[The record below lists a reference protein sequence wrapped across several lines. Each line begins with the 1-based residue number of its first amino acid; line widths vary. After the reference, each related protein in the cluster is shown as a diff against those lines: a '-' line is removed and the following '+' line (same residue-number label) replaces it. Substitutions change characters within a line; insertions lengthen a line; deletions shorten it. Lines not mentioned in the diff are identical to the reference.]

1 MCSVHFSNYT
11 TRMVQKTLDDQLRW
25 VKSSPVIRNADLKS
39 MLTSIQVQK
48 LTSLDSLNI
57 LRICGR
63 EGTLHTELIDDI
75 WAVLKKKVTLDVSHY
90 NALLHAYTTKE
101 MDFDPVN
108 VLEEMLNA
116 NIEPNR

>member
-1 MCSVHFSNYT
+1 
-11 TRMVQKTLDDQLRW
+11 MVQKPFDDQLRW
-25 VKSSPVIRNADLKS
+25 VKSSPVNRNADLKS
-39 MLTSIQVQK
+39 ILANIQTQKVTSM
-48 LTSLDSLNI
+48 DSLNI
-57 LRICGR
+57 LRCCGR

-90 NALLHAYTTKE
+90 NALLHVYNTKE
-101 MDFDPVN
+101 IDFDPVN